1 MPINNKTYLLNLLS
15 DNIRSIAAEEA
26 NALLPTGTVFNINL
40 GTGLTATQNPI
51 TTSATLSISA
61 GISDL
66 NDVNITDRATNTVM
80 LFNGTEYVHVT
91 AAQILDLADN
101 TDDDAIDYGGF

>member
-1 MPINNKTYLLNLLS
+1 MAIRVKTNNNTTTVRVGQQNAIKVVASNQSAAVGTLDQMS
-15 DNIRSIAAEEA
+15 DI
-26 NALLPTGTVFNINL
+26 G
-40 GTGLTATQNPI
+40 
-51 TTSATLSISA
+51 
-61 GISDL
+61 
-66 NDVNITDRATNTVM
+66 DVNITDRATNTVM

>member
-1 MPINNKTYLLNLLS
+1 MAIRVKTNNNTTTVRVGQQNAIKVVASNQS
-15 DNIRSIAAEEA
+15 AAV
-26 NALLPTGTVFNINL
+26 GTVDKMSSV
-40 GTGLTATQNPI
+40 G
-51 TTSATLSISA
+51 
-61 GISDL
+61 
-66 NDVNITDRATNTVM
+66 DVNITDRATNTVM

>member
-1 MPINNKTYLLNLLS
+1 MAIRVKTNNNTTTVRVGQQNAIKVVASNQS
-15 DNIRSIAAEEA
+15 AAV
-26 NALLPTGTVFNINL
+26 GTIDQMSNV
-40 GTGLTATQNPI
+40 G
-51 TTSATLSISA
+51 
-61 GISDL
+61 
-66 NDVNITDRATNTVM
+66 DVNITDRATNTVM

>member
-1 MPINNKTYLLNLLS
+1 MAIRVKTNNNTTTV
-15 DNIRSIAAEEA
+15 RVGQQ
-26 NALLPTGTVFNINL
+26 NAIKVVASNQSVAVGTLDQMSNV
-40 GTGLTATQNPI
+40 G
-51 TTSATLSISA
+51 
-61 GISDL
+61 
-66 NDVNITDRATNTVM
+66 DVNITDRATNTVM

>member
-1 MPINNKTYLLNLLS
+1 MAIRVKTNNNTTTVRVGQQNAIKVVASNQS
-15 DNIRSIAAEEA
+15 AA
-26 NALLPTGTVFNINL
+26 V
-40 GTGLTATQNPI
+40 
-51 TTSATLSISA
+51 STLDQMSNV
-61 GISDL
+61 G
-66 NDVNITDRATNTVM
+66 DVNITDRATNTVM

>member
-1 MPINNKTYLLNLLS
+1 MAIRVKTNNNTTTVRVGQQNAIKVVASNQS
-15 DNIRSIAAEEA
+15 AAV
-26 NALLPTGTVFNINL
+26 GTVDQMSNV
-40 GTGLTATQNPI
+40 G
-51 TTSATLSISA
+51 
-61 GISDL
+61 
-66 NDVNITDRATNTVM
+66 DVNTTDRATNTVM